1 MSFIF
6 ISPVGELF
14 YMRKILVVSF
24 TSGQK
29 YTGGLQ
35 CSRRNLESIKALF
48 GEENVVNYV
57 IEPYQGVEKW
67 RTKFKRVR
75 DIFYGSMGGL
85 DKEKTDEIMQL
96 IIREGITDLFV
107 DSSLLGLLA
116 KRVKKRFPEIRITTF
131 FHNFEKGFV
140 QDYIRVNRDYF
151 RLYWSVLT
159 ARNERAAIRS
169 SDKIISLNRRDA
181 EALEKCYGRK
191 PDKLIPI
198 TLTGESPA
206 EKLIPSDN
214 REALFI
220 GSYFFGNVQG
230 IKWFCKEV
238 LPRTNVH
245 LTIVGASMNR
255 ILDEIEPTDQVT
267 VLSDVPD
274 LTPLYDAADFV
285 VLPIL
290 SGSGMKVKTAESL
303 MHGKYIV
310 GTDEAFRGYDITA
323 REGRRCNT
331 AEEFVEA
338 ISSLSLPYKFNAPSR
353 HLFEDKYSF
362 ESSMSAFAEVLDA

>member
-1 MSFIF
+1 
-6 ISPVGELF
+6 
-14 YMRKILVVSF
+14 MRKILVVSF

-35 CSRRNLESIKALF
+35 CSRRNLESMKALF

-57 IEPYQGVEKW
+57 IEPYQGVERW
-67 RTKFKRVR
+67 NTKFKRVR

-85 DKEKTDEIMQL
+85 DKEKAAEIIQL
-96 IIREGITDLFV
+96 IIRESITDLFV

-116 KRVKKRFPEIRITTF
+116 KRVKRRFPGIRVTTF

-140 QDYIRVNRDYF
+140 QDYIKVNRDYF

-159 ARNERAAIRS
+159 DRNERAAIRY

-198 TLTGESPA
+198 TLKGEAQA
-206 EKLIPSDN
+206 EKLIPSDY

-255 ILDEIEPTDQVT
+255 LLDEIEPTDQVT

-303 MHGKYIV
+303 MHGKFIV
-310 GTDEAFRGYDITA
+310 GTDEAFRGYDITE
-323 REGRRCNT
+323 REGRRCNS
-331 AEEFVEA
+331 ADEFVEA
-338 ISSLSLPYKFNAPSR
+338 LSTLSLPYKFNEPSR
-353 HLFEDKYSF
+353 RLFEEKYSF
-362 ESSMSAFAEVLDA
+362 KSSLSAFAEVLEA

>member
-1 MSFIF
+1 
-6 ISPVGELF
+6 
-14 YMRKILVVSF
+14 MRKILVVSF

-35 CSRRNLESIKALF
+35 CSRRNLESMKALF
-48 GEENVVNYV
+48 GELNVVNYV
-57 IEPYQGVEKW
+57 IEPYQGVERW

-85 DKEKTDEIMQL
+85 DKEKTAEIMQL
-96 IIREGITDLFV
+96 IIRESITDLFV

-116 KRVKKRFPEIRITTF
+116 KRVKKRFPGIRIITF

-140 QDYIRVNRDYF
+140 QDYIKVNRDYF

-159 ARNERAAIRS
+159 DRNERAAIRY

-198 TLTGESPA
+198 TLKGDATV
-206 EKLIPSDN
+206 EKMTPSDN

-238 LPRTNVH
+238 LPRTNAH

-255 ILDEIEPTDQVT
+255 LLDEIEPTNQVT

-310 GTDEAFRGYDITA
+310 GTDEAFRGYDITE

-338 ISSLSLPYKFNAPSR
+338 ITLLSLPYKFNASSR
-353 HLFEDKYSF
+353 QLFEDKYSF
-362 ESSMSAFAEVLDA
+362 ESSLSAFAEVLDA